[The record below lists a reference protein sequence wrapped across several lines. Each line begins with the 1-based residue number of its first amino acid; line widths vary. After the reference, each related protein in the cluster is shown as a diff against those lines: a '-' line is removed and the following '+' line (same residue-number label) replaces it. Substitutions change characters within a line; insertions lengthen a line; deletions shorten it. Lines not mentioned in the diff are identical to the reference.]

1 MSKFIKAGV
10 IGHPVAHSKSPK
22 IHGSW
27 IAEYNLQGEY
37 KAIDIPC
44 ETLKSGIRQLIDEKY
59 SGFNVTV
66 PHKVAMLQLCD
77 DIDDLARVVGAVNT
91 VIIKD
96 GKLFGTNTD
105 VFGFIQ
111 NIKEGRPDFDFRA
124 GPAMVLGAGGAAR
137 AVVQGLIDAGVPE
150 IKIANRTKSN
160 ADELLEHTKHPE
172 KIKIVS
178 WDERSNI
185 AQLQNINLLV
195 NTTSLGMAGKPIL
208 EISLEHLPKTTL
220 VNDIVYAPLMTDL
233 LNQAQS
239 RGNPIVTGIG
249 MLLHQ
254 ARPAF
259 KAWFGQ
265 MPEVTADLQK
275 KVLE

>member
-10 IGHPVAHSKSPK
+10 IGHPIAHSKSPK

-27 IAEYNLQGEY
+27 IADYNLQGEY

-44 ETLKSGIRQLIDEKY
+44 ETLKSGIQQLIDEGY

-77 DIDDLARVVGAVNT
+77 EIDDLARIVGAVNT

-105 VFGFIQ
+105 VYGFVQ
-111 NIKEGRPDFDFRA
+111 NIKEGSPDFDFSA
-124 GPAMVLGAGGAAR
+124 GPALVLGAGGAAR
-137 AVVQGLIDAGVPE
+137 AVVQGLIDEGVPE
-150 IKIANRTKSN
+150 IRIANRTKSN
-160 ADELLEHTKHPE
+160 ADELLKHTKHPE
-172 KIKIVS
+172 KIKIVP
-178 WDERSNI
+178 WDERSNKER
-185 AQLQNINLLV
+185 LQNINLLV
-195 NTTSLGMAGKPIL
+195 NTTSLGMSGKPPL
-208 EISLEHLPKTTL
+208 EMSLEHLPKTAL
-220 VNDIVYAPLMTDL
+220 VNDIVYAPLITDIL
-233 LNQAQS
+233 KQAQY

-265 MPEVTADLQK
+265 MPQVTAALQK